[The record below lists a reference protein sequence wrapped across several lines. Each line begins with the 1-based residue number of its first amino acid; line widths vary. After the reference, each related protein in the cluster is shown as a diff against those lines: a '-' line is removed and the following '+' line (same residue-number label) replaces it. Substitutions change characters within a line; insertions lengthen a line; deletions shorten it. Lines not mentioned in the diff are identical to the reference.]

1 MTRRIIPILIVVVA
15 ISAAALGYLTLN
27 RGGLFGQGGGPAAV
41 PIGGPIQLTDQD
53 GKPFDSASLAG
64 KPYAVFFGFT
74 HCPDA
79 CPTTLSEIARAED
92 EIGAPAKELTTLF
105 VTVDPERDTPA
116 VLKEYISNFNGNT
129 VALSG
134 TPEQVAAVA
143 KAFRVYYKKV
153 PTSDGGYTMDHTAVL
168 YLMNRDGQFADVI
181 SYTEEHDRF
190 VAKLKKLLEG

>member
-1 MTRRIIPILIVVVA
+1 MTRRIIPILVVA
-15 ISAAALGYLTLN
+15 VAICAAAVGYLYLYQN
-27 RGGLFGQGGGPAAV
+27 QGGVGPAAV

-53 GKPFDSASLAG
+53 GKPFDSASLKG

-79 CPTTLSEIARAED
+79 CPTTLSEMARTED

-116 VLKEYISNFNGNT
+116 VLKDYISNFGGNT
-129 VALSG
+129 VGLSG
-134 TPEQVAAVA
+134 TPEQVAKVA
-143 KAFRVYYKKV
+143 KAYRVFYKKV

-168 YLMNRDGQFADVI
+168 YLMGRDGGFRDVVAY
-181 SYTEEHDRF
+181 SEEHERY
-190 VAKLKKLLEG
+190 VAKIKKLLTE

>member
-1 MTRRIIPILIVVVA
+1 MSRRIVPILIVVVA
-15 ISAAALGYLTLN
+15 ISAAALGYLYLN
-27 RGGLFGQGGGPAAV
+27 QGFGTGGPAAV
-41 PIGGPIQLTDQD
+41 PIGGPIKLTDQD

-79 CPTTLSEIARAED
+79 CPTTLSEMARTED

-105 VTVDPERDTPA
+105 ITVDPERDTPA
-116 VLKEYISNFNGNT
+116 VLKEYISNFGGNT

-134 TPEQVAAVA
+134 TPEQVAEVA

-168 YLMNRDGQFADVI
+168 YLMDRESKFADVI
-181 SYTEEHDRF
+181 AYTEEHQRF
-190 VAKLKKLLEG
+190 VTKIKKLLTE

>member
-1 MTRRIIPILIVVVA
+1 MSRRVTSILIVIA
-15 ISAAALGYLTLN
+15 AASAAALGYLYLYP
-27 RGGLFGQGGGPAAV
+27 GGAGPAAV
-41 PIGGPIQLTDQD
+41 PIGGPIHLTDQD

-92 EIGAPAKELTTLF
+92 EIGPPAKELTTLF

-116 VLKEYISNFNGNT
+116 VLKDYISNFGGNT

-134 TPEQVAAVA
+134 TPEQVAQVA
-143 KAFRVYYKKV
+143 KEYRVFYKKV

-168 YLMNRDGQFADVI
+168 YLMDRKGAFRDVI
-181 SYTEEHDRF
+181 AYSEDHDRY
-190 VAKLKKLLEG
+190 VEKIRKLLTD

>member
-1 MTRRIIPILIVVVA
+1 MMRRVIPMLLVAATILV
-15 ISAAALGYLTLN
+15 AALGYLYLTPS
-27 RGGLFGQGGGPAAV
+27 GGGPAAV
-41 PIGGPIQLTDQD
+41 PIGGPIRLTDQD

-79 CPTTLSEIARAED
+79 CPTTLSEIARTED
-92 EIGAPAKELTTLF
+92 ELGAPAKELTTIF

-116 VLKEYISNFNGNT
+116 VLKEYISNFSTNT

-134 TPEQVAAVA
+134 TPEQVAEVA
-143 KAFRVYYKKV
+143 KEFRVYYKKV

-168 YLMNRDGQFADVI
+168 YLMGRDGAFRDVI
-181 SYTEEHDRF
+181 AYSEEHARF
-190 VAKLKKLLEG
+190 VAKIKRLLDE

>member
-1 MTRRIIPILIVVVA
+1 MLRRILPILVVAVA
-15 ISAAALGYLTLN
+15 ISAAALGYLYLYQN
-27 RGGLFGQGGGPAAV
+27 QGSMGPAAV

-53 GKPFDSASLAG
+53 GKPFDSASLKG

-79 CPTTLSEIARAED
+79 CPTTLSEMARTED

-116 VLKEYISNFNGNT
+116 VLKEYISNFGGNT

-134 TPEQVAAVA
+134 TPEQVAKVA
-143 KAFRVYYKKV
+143 KDYRVFYKKV

-168 YLMNRDGQFADVI
+168 YLMGRDGVFRDVVI
-181 SYTEEHDRF
+181 YSEEHDRY
-190 VAKLKKLLEG
+190 VTKIKKLLAE

>member
-1 MTRRIIPILIVVVA
+1 MSRRVISILIVIAAV
-15 ISAAALGYLTLN
+15 SAAAFGYLYLY
-27 RGGLFGQGGGPAAV
+27 QGGTGPAAV
-41 PIGGPIQLTDQD
+41 PIGGPLRLTDQD

-116 VLKEYISNFNGNT
+116 VLKEYISNFGGNT

-134 TPEQVAAVA
+134 TPEQVAQAA
-143 KAFRVYYKKV
+143 KEYRVFYKKV

-168 YLMNRDGQFADVI
+168 YLMGRDGEFRDVI
-181 SYTEEHDRF
+181 AYSEDHDRY
-190 VAKLKKLLEG
+190 VEKIKKLLTE

>member
-1 MTRRIIPILIVVVA
+1 MSRRVISILIVIGA
-15 ISAAALGYLTLN
+15 LSAAALGYLYLY
-27 RGGLFGQGGGPAAV
+27 QGGTGPAAV
-41 PIGGPIQLTDQD
+41 PIGGPIRLTDQD
-53 GKPFDSASLAG
+53 GKPFDSTTLAG

-79 CPTTLSEIARAED
+79 CPTTLSEIARVED

-116 VLKEYISNFNGNT
+116 VLKEYISNFGGNT

-134 TPEQVAAVA
+134 SPEQVAQAA
-143 KAFRVYYKKV
+143 KEYRVFYKKV

-168 YLMNRDGQFADVI
+168 YLMGREGEFRDVI
-181 SYTEEHDRF
+181 AYSEDHDRY
-190 VAKLKKLLEG
+190 VDKIKKLLTE

>member
-1 MTRRIIPILIVVVA
+1 MPKRLLPILIVVVA
-15 ISAAALGYLTLN
+15 VSAAALGYLYLN
-27 RGGLFGQGGGPAAV
+27 QGNGPSVV
-41 PIGGPIQLTDQD
+41 PIGGPIHLTDQD
-53 GKPFDSASLAG
+53 GKPFDSASLDG

-116 VLKEYISNFNGNT
+116 VLKEYISNFSGNT

-134 TPEQVAAVA
+134 TPEQVAQVA
-143 KAFRVYYKKV
+143 KDYRVFYKKV

-168 YLMNRDGQFADVI
+168 YLMNRDGKFEDVI
-181 SYTEEHDRF
+181 AYSEEHDRY
-190 VAKLKKLLEG
+190 VAKLKKLLTE

>member
-1 MTRRIIPILIVVVA
+1 MSRRIIPILIIVVA
-15 ISAAALGYLTLN
+15 ISAAALGYLYLN
-27 RGGLFGQGGGPAAV
+27 PGGANGPAAV
-41 PIGGPIQLTDQD
+41 PIGGPIRLTDQD

-79 CPTTLSEIARAED
+79 CPTTLSEMARTED
-92 EIGAPAKELTTLF
+92 EIGAPAKDFTTLF

-116 VLKEYISNFNGNT
+116 VLKEYVSNFSGNT

-134 TPEQVAAVA
+134 TPEQVAEVA
-143 KAFRVYYKKV
+143 KAYRVFYKKV

-168 YLMNRDGQFADVI
+168 YLMNREGKFEDVI
-181 SYTEEHDRF
+181 AYSEEHDRY
-190 VAKLKKLLEG
+190 VAKIRKLLTQ

>member
-1 MTRRIIPILIVVVA
+1 MSRRVISILIVVAAV
-15 ISAAALGYLTLN
+15 SAAALGYLYLY
-27 RGGLFGQGGGPAAV
+27 QGGTGPAAV
-41 PIGGPIQLTDQD
+41 PIGGPLRLTDQD
-53 GKPFDSASLAG
+53 GKPFDSTSLAG

-79 CPTTLSEIARAED
+79 CPTTLSEIARVED

-116 VLKEYISNFNGNT
+116 VLKEYISNFGGNT

-134 TPEQVAAVA
+134 TPEEVAQAA
-143 KAFRVYYKKV
+143 KEYRVFYKKV

-168 YLMNRDGQFADVI
+168 YLMGRKGEFRDVI
-181 SYTEEHDRF
+181 AYSEEHDRY
-190 VAKLKKLLEG
+190 VDKIKKLLTE

>member
-1 MTRRIIPILIVVVA
+1 MMRRVIPILLVA
-15 ISAAALGYLTLN
+15 ATILVAALGYLYLN
-27 RGGLFGQGGGPAAV
+27 PSGGGPAAV
-41 PIGGPIQLTDQD
+41 PIGGPIRLTDQD

-79 CPTTLSEIARAED
+79 CPTTLSEIARTED
-92 EIGAPAKELTTLF
+92 ELGAPANELTTVF

-116 VLKEYISNFNGNT
+116 VLKEYISNFSTNT

-134 TPEQVAAVA
+134 TPEQVAEVA
-143 KAFRVYYKKV
+143 KEFRVYYKKV

-168 YLMNRDGQFADVI
+168 YLMGRDGAFRDVI
-181 SYTEEHDRF
+181 AYSEEHERF
-190 VAKLKKLLEG
+190 VAKIKRLLEE

>member
-1 MTRRIIPILIVVVA
+1 MLRRIIPILVVAVA
-15 ISAAALGYLTLN
+15 ISAAALGYLYLN
-27 RGGLFGQGGGPAAV
+27 QKQGSIGAAAV

-53 GKPFDSASLAG
+53 GRPFDSATLKG

-79 CPTTLSEIARAED
+79 CPTTLSEIARTED

-116 VLKEYISNFNGNT
+116 VLKEYISNFGGNT

-134 TPEQVAAVA
+134 TPEQVAKVA
-143 KAFRVYYKKV
+143 KDYRVYYKKV

-168 YLMNRDGQFADVI
+168 YLMGRDGGFRDVVAY
-181 SYTEEHDRF
+181 SEEHDRY
-190 VAKLKKLLEG
+190 VAKIKKLLAE

>member
-15 ISAAALGYLTLN
+15 ISAAALGYLYIN
-27 RGGLFGQGGGPAAV
+27 QGFNLGAGGPAAV
-41 PIGGPIQLTDQD
+41 PIGGPIRLTDQD

-79 CPTTLSEIARAED
+79 CPTTLSEIARTED
-92 EIGAPAKELTTLF
+92 EVGAPAKELTTLF
-105 VTVDPERDTPA
+105 ITVDPERDTPA
-116 VLKEYISNFNGNT
+116 ALKEYISNFNGNT

-134 TPEQVAAVA
+134 TPEQVAEVA

-168 YLMNRDGQFADVI
+168 YLMDRDGKFADVI
-181 SYTEEHDRF
+181 SYTEEHERF
-190 VAKLKKLLEG
+190 VAKIKKLLEG